1 MAKTT
6 SIPEIGAAR
15 ALEYV
20 SDGQVIGLGS
30 GRAAAAF
37 VRLLGERVR
46 AGWQVRGVPTSEG
59 TAALAREMGIPLVDL
74 NSVEAIDVGVDGA
87 DEVEPQKLDL
97 IKGLGGA
104 MLRER
109 VVAWSSKK
117 WIIVVGADKLVTD
130 LGARGVL
137 PVEVVQFALGPCWRG
152 LSRLGLT
159 ARQRQRDNQPFVTD
173 SGNYV
178 LDCQVAAL
186 EQPEALD
193 RRIRSIPGVVETGF
207 FFGFRPTVLVQ
218 DGADVRVLE

>member
-1 MAKTT
+1 
-6 SIPEIGAAR
+6 
-15 ALEYV
+15 
-20 SDGQVIGLGS
+20 
-30 GRAAAAF
+30 
-37 VRLLGERVR
+37 
-46 AGWQVRGVPTSEG
+46 
-59 TAALAREMGIPLVDL
+59 
-74 NSVEAIDVGVDGA
+74 
-87 DEVEPQKLDL
+87 
-97 IKGLGGA
+97 

-159 ARQRQRDNQPFVTD
+159 ASAKASATTKPFVTD

-218 DGADVRVLE
+218 DGADVRVSSSDRP